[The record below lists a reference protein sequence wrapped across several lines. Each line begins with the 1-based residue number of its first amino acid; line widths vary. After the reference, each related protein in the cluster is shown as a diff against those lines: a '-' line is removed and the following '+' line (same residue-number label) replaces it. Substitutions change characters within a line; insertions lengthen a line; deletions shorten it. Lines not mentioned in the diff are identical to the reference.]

1 MKPLQIGLLVLVGAM
16 GGAFIMKFTQRQKPA
31 PAPIIT
37 AAPAPVV
44 PATPVAPPAAPV
56 EAAKAEPAPE
66 AAEPAAPAE
75 PVQPA
80 HRHKPPR
87 PAHSTV
93 APVTLVARNSPP
105 AAVTAPPATP
115 PVTALAPAPIQQPAP
130 AAPPVEAPPTPVAS
144 APPAE
149 PAEPPAPP
157 TPAPTV
163 TIQSGTVLPVRLGQ
177 ALSSE
182 HNQAG
187 DTFTATLDAPL
198 SVGGFVIAERNAR
211 VEGRIADVQK
221 GTHSALVLEL
231 TKLDTSDGQHVVIK
245 TDSFRK
251 QAQSN
256 TGQDVGIVAGVAAI
270 GAVIGAVAGGGKGAA
285 IGAGAG
291 GAAGAGG
298 VAATRARAVA
308 LPVETRISF
317 RLQQPVTLTEQLNR

>member
-16 GGAFIMKFTQRQKPA
+16 GGAFIMKFMQRQKPA

-44 PATPVAPPAAPV
+44 AAPPVTAPAPPV
-56 EAAKAEPAPE
+56 QTAKAEPAPD
-66 AAEPAAPAE
+66 AAEPPAPAE
-75 PVQPA
+75 PAQPV
-80 HRHKPPR
+80 HRHKAAR
-87 PAHSTV
+87 PAHSTM
-93 APVTLVARNSPP
+93 APVTLVARNAPP
-105 AAVTAPPATP
+105 AAATAPATP
-115 PVTALAPAPIQQPAP
+115 PVASIAPAPIQEPSAS
-130 AAPPVEAPPTPVAS
+130 APPVEAP
-144 APPAE
+144 APPPARTPQAE
-149 PAEPPAPP
+149 PAEPPDPP
-157 TPAPTV
+157 APAPTV
-163 TIQSGTVLPVRLGQ
+163 TLQAGTSLPVRLGQ

-221 GTHSALVLEL
+221 GAHSALVLEL

-245 TDSFRK
+245 TESVRK

-256 TGQDVGIVAGVAAI
+256 TGQDLGVVAGVAAI
-270 GAVIGAVAGGGKGAA
+270 GAVIGAIAGGGKGAA

-298 VAATRARAVA
+298 VAATRARAVV
-308 LPVETRISF
+308 LPVETRMSF